1 MNDFSIETEYNG
13 TRYRSRTEARWAVM
27 FDKANIGFQFE
38 PEGFQ
43 FRSGR
48 YVPDFYVSAWDC
60 YLEVKPDNF
69 DLPAGEWPRERC
81 VAEELA
87 EHSKKDVLVAA
98 GWPQA
103 GMALFRIDPYG
114 IPSVSKVL
122 LSEFVSDWPIQEAGK
137 FRFDW
142 PGINQQTRARDVASM
157 IRRTAWLK
165 RFPS

>member
-1 MNDFSIETEYNG
+1 MSLEPIETWYSG
-13 TRYRSRTEARWAVM
+13 TKYRSRTEARWAVM
-27 FDKANIGFQFE
+27 FDKAGIGFQYE

-48 YVPDFYVSAWDC
+48 YVPDFYISAWDC
-60 YLEVKPDNF
+60 YLEVKPNDF

-87 EHSKKDVLVAA
+87 EQSKKDVLVAA
-98 GWPQA
+98 GWPDT
-103 GMALFRIDPYG
+103 GMMLFRVDPYS
-114 IPSVSKVL
+114 IPSVSKVAL
-122 LSEFVSDWPIQEAGK
+122 TDFIGHWAIQEAGK

-142 PGINQQTRARDVASM
+142 AGLTNQNRARDVASM